1 MSEDQLPLF
10 TDNEGRPIWHDPAW
24 AHSYAAIRAN
34 FLRLLADGKPVAFE
48 AAMVGVE
55 TPEGIDRRTFGM
67 IPQELF
73 RVRLIQPCGYIA
85 SENRSHHSGTKRLWR
100 LVTPGEVSRCS
111 TCGQPLE
118 RRA

>member
-1 MSEDQLPLF
+1 MTDDQLPLF
-10 TDNEGRPIWHDPAW
+10 TDDDGTPIWLNAVW
-24 AHSYAAIRAN
+24 AQSYAEIRAN

-48 AAMVGVE
+48 AAMADVE
-55 TPEGIDRRTFGM
+55 TPDAIDRRTFGM

-73 RVRLIQPCGYIA
+73 RIRLIEPCGYIA
-85 SENRSHHSGTKRLWR
+85 SENRNHHSGTKRLWR

>member
-1 MSEDQLPLF
+1 MNEDQIPLF
-10 TDNEGRPIWHDPAW
+10 KDDDGNPIWLNPPW
-24 AHSYAAIRAN
+24 AAAYSTIRAN

-48 AAMVGVE
+48 SAMAGVE
-55 TPEGIDRRTFGM
+55 TQDIDRRTFGM
-67 IPQELF
+67 LPQEMF
-73 RVRLIQPCGYIA
+73 RMRLIEPCGYVA
-85 SENRSHHSGTKRLWR
+85 SENRNHHSSAKRLWR